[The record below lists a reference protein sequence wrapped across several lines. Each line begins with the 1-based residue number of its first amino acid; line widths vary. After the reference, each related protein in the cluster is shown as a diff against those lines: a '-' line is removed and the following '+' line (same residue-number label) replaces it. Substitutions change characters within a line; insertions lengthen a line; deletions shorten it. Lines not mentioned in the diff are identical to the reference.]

1 MWTKG
6 KYGKYAIKFYSRWIS
21 WFVKFRDVKKLRQDI
36 EDDTVIK
43 DQMVSL
49 GCLLVYVFGDY
60 LGSILVAV
68 RTVEN
73 LDCGDKP
80 EFKDCES
87 EL

>member
-1 MWTKG
+1 
-6 KYGKYAIKFYSRWIS
+6 
-21 WFVKFRDVKKLRQDI
+21 
-36 EDDTVIK
+36 
-43 DQMVSL
+43 MVSL

-60 LGSILVAV
+60 LGPILVAV